1 MPITIG
7 GKNPTKFEAPSG
19 PVFRR
24 KPTVPGVVSGL
35 AEMALGAGFLVTW
48 FKPDL
53 LGQEWV
59 LLALELMLLKFILVH
74 SAAFMGMKGTGT
86 SPAMTRL
93 KWFGGIGAFY
103 SLFVLGFCLSLD
115 SWRPMA
121 SFWIITMQRLMGDV
135 YEPKPSAESKV
146 WFTTSIAMNA
156 MLYLLLVMG
165 RVVGGRAAAGGC
177 DRGVLLSAARMGYRR
192 GVAAHGLASGEGAAY
207 ERRLTGHS
215 PSARSLRSSMVIWP
229 WPRACICFRHPPKY
243 AERSL
248 TRPAAILFLGH

>member
-59 LLALELMLLKFILVH
+59 LLALELMLLEFILVH

-156 MLYLLLVMG
+156 MLYLLLVMAFTVLPVPRFG
-165 RVVGGRAAAGGC
+165 VTGSLSSWISSKGGGLWVDEPQRVVAIAAFYYLL
-177 DRGVLLSAARMGYRR
+177 RGWATAE
-192 GVAAHGLASGEGAAY
+192 A
-207 ERRLTGHS
+207 
-215 PSARSLRSSMVIWP
+215 
-229 WPRACICFRHPPKY
+229 WPRTGWQVEKAQRTN
-243 AERSL
+243 A
-248 TRPAAILFLGH
+248 G